1 VSGQLDVRKGGTWR
15 SRRPA
20 KRIRTVEAIN
30 ADENVRWLVSF
41 LTGDRRKSYCLYEA
55 EFPEAIL
62 AAARRA
68 NLPADVIIEVDRV
81 DPALL
86 R

>member
-1 VSGQLDVRKGGTWR
+1 MPLYLIERNYAEQIEVDGE
-15 SRRPA
+15 A
-20 KRIRTVEAIN
+20 IRTIEAVN

-41 LTGDRRKSYCLYEA
+41 LTGDKRKSYCLYEA

-68 NLPADVIIEVDRV
+68 NLPADVIIEVERI

-86 R
+86 H

>member
-1 VSGQLDVRKGGTWR
+1 MPLYLIERNFAEQVAV
-15 SRRPA
+15 
-20 KRIRTVEAIN
+20 N
-30 ADENVRWLVSF
+30 AEEDVRWLVSF
-41 LTGDRRKSYCLYEA
+41 LTGDKRKSYCLYEA
-55 EFPEAIL
+55 ESPEAIR

-68 NLPADVIIEVDRV
+68 NVPADVIIEVERF

>member
-1 VSGQLDVRKGGTWR
+1 MPLYLIERNFAEQIEVDGEQVR
-15 SRRPA
+15 A
-20 KRIRTVEAIN
+20 IEAAN

-41 LTGDRRKSYCLYEA
+41 LTGDKRKSYCLYEA
-55 EFPEAIL
+55 ESPEAIL

-81 DPALL
+81 DPALH

>member
-1 VSGQLDVRKGGTWR
+1 MPLYLIERNYAEQIEVDGEV
-15 SRRPA
+15 
-20 KRIRTVEAIN
+20 IRTVEAIN

-68 NLPADVIIEVDRV
+68 NLPADVIIEVNRI

>member
-1 VSGQLDVRKGGTWR
+1 MPLYLIERSYAEQLAVDGEAV
-15 SRRPA
+15 
-20 KRIRTVEAIN
+20 RTVEAIN

-41 LTGDRRKSYCLYEA
+41 LTGDKRKTYCLYEA
-55 EFPEAIL
+55 ESPEAIR

-68 NLPADVIIEVDRV
+68 NLPADVIIEVDRI
-81 DPALL
+81 DPALH

>member
-1 VSGQLDVRKGGTWR
+1 MPLYLIERTFAEQIEVDGETVRT
-15 SRRPA
+15 
-20 KRIRTVEAIN
+20 IEAIN

-41 LTGDRRKSYCLYEA
+41 LTGDKRKSYCLYEA

-68 NLPADVIIEVDRV
+68 NLPADVIIEVDQV

>member
-1 VSGQLDVRKGGTWR
+1 MPLYLIERNFAEQIEVDGEAVR
-15 SRRPA
+15 A
-20 KRIRTVEAIN
+20 IEVIN

-41 LTGDRRKSYCLYEA
+41 LTGDKRKSYCLYEA